1 MQALAVPAKV
11 IIFIFFIYFFLSLL
25 YFQHPNYV
33 KLFVSRLIA
42 SLSYF
47 RAFLLFKVILPIY
60 LSIIFTVILGRFLI

>member
-11 IIFIFFIYFFLSLL
+11 IIFFLFLSWL

-60 LSIIFTVILGRFLI
+60 SSIIFTVILGRFLI